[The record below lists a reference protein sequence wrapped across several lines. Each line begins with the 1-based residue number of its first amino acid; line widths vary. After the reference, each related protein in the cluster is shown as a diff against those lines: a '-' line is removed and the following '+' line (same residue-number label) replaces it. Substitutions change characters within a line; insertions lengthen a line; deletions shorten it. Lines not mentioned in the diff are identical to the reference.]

1 MFQETN
7 ESRSPSHGMKRV
19 ALLVRQSLMMRLC
32 TSTLGSCRVLAL
44 GAAAL
49 LSCAAGARAA
59 GTPIPHGTL
68 ELVAENQWIAPG
80 HAINL
85 GLHFQLEKGWHIY
98 WVNSGEPP
106 RVKWQLPAGVAAGE
120 MGWPTPRRLGTA
132 SIVDFGYEEDVML
145 IVPLHAEAGLAA
157 QGPAQ
162 GTAQIGA
169 EVKVLVCREMCIPG
183 KAQLSLTLPV
193 KSQPPAP
200 DAQTAEL
207 FAAARKALPQRAP
220 GSWRISV
227 TDARDSFALT
237 AKLGQHIVQ
246 ASFFPLEESQIKDAA
261 PQQFAAVPGGFHLTL
276 QKSDQLLKPIARLK
290 GVLVLPGD
298 RGYIIDVPVSKA
310 VAVWH
315 NDGEALA
322 AAVPQSGTAIG
333 DGHANDGAL
342 KCAATK
348 AEVLNL

>member
-19 ALLVRQSLMMRLC
+19 ALL
-32 TSTLGSCRVLAL
+32 
-44 GAAAL
+44 
-49 LSCAAGARAA
+49 
-59 GTPIPHGTL
+59 GTL

-98 WVNSGEPP
+98 WVNPGDSGEPP

-200 DAQTAEL
+200 DAQTAES
-207 FAAARKALPQRAP
+207 FAAARKAMPRSAP
-220 GSWRISV
+220 ASWRISV
-227 TDARDSFALT
+227 ANVGDSFALT
-237 AKLGQHIVQ
+237 ARLTEHVAQ
-246 ASFFPLEESQIKDAA
+246 ASFFPLEESQIKNAA
-261 PQQFAAVPGGFHLTL
+261 SQHFVAAPGGFRLTL
-276 QKSDQLLKPIARLK
+276 QKSDQLLKAIARLK
-290 GVLVLPGD
+290 GVLVLAGD
-298 RGYIIDVPVSKA
+298 RGYIIDVPVGKA
-310 VAVWH
+310 VAARH
-315 NDGEALA
+315 DDDIEI
-322 AAVPQSGTAIG
+322 GTAKS
-333 DGHANDGAL
+333 L
-342 KCAATK
+342 T
-348 AEVLNL
+348 EVTQK